1 MGPPLVCRATTGDV
15 RSLRSGP
22 GDEERPGAVRTG
34 RRTGRVPGWARATTR
49 SSNRPPARV
58 ARSSGTF
65 DRTRTCDDQRS
76 WGEQQPEYTPT
87 DDERRRP
94 RGGGAVRP
102 GPEAHPEPARGEED
116 GVLFQALA
124 SSAVRLRVRFGSTG
138 MPGPMVVEMVT
149 FFRYRP
155 LAADGLARST
165 SSSAAA

>member
-1 MGPPLVCRATTGDV
+1 MGPPLVCRGTTGDV

-76 WGEQQPEYTPT
+76 WGGQQQEYTAADADPPPVSG
-87 DDERRRP
+87 P
-94 RGGGAVRP
+94 RGRL
-102 GPEAHPEPARGEED
+102 D
-116 GVLFQALA
+116 DA
-124 SSAVRLRVRFGSTG
+124 SSAVSG
-138 MPGPMVVEMVT
+138 
-149 FFRYRP
+149 Y
-155 LAADGLARST
+155 
-165 SSSAAA
+165 

>member
-58 ARSSGTF
+58 ARGSGTF
-65 DRTRTCDDQRS
+65 DRTRTCDDQRA
-76 WGEQQPEYTPT
+76 WGEEQLAYTAA

-94 RGGGAVRP
+94 QRGAPPFGRTGSLFRQRP
-102 GPEAHPEPARGEED
+102 
-116 GVLFQALA
+116 
-124 SSAVRLRVRFGSTG
+124 
-138 MPGPMVVEMVT
+138 
-149 FFRYRP
+149 
-155 LAADGLARST
+155 
-165 SSSAAA
+165 